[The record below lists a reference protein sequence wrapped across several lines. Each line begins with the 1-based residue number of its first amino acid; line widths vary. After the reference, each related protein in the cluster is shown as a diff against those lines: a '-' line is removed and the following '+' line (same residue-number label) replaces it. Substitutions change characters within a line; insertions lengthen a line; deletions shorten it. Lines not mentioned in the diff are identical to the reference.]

1 MVQDLL
7 QEDALTLANSIQ
19 TKDNSGCYV
28 SVYLLT
34 LAVNENSSRINKLQL
49 EWRITFAS
57 AAEIRILPLT
67 WTLLGTNPM
76 LSN

>member
-19 TKDNSGCYV
+19 TKDNNSCYV
-28 SVYLLT
+28 SVYLLM
-34 LAVNENSSRINKLQL
+34 LAVNKNSSGINKFQL
-49 EWRITFAS
+49 EWRITFVS
-57 AAEIRILPLT
+57 AAEIHILPLT